1 LRLATLEPG
10 GEDATVGTEGKI
22 VMKAWFLKLH
32 RWVALVFAVPLII
45 VMVTGLVLSFEPW
58 LVTRAIEPS
67 SLNPQKVQALLSQ
80 HDPRGQARAIVYR
93 SYDRTLTLGSGR
105 GSGVVVDTV
114 TGEVRARPTILARVL
129 GTARRLHETLLVDAR
144 WLVTT
149 STAAMLFIVL
159 LGVLMGWPQFNNSLA
174 GWHKAMAWGLLP
186 LIILSPL
193 TGLMMALDITF
204 ITRSSPAASSAPLTL
219 QEAVQIVGRDHDLS
233 SLIWM
238 RPLGGRLAAR
248 LAKDGEYRVYAVTR
262 NGTTPLQRNWPRLWH
277 EGNFAG
283 AWSTAMNAIISIA
296 MVGLLVTGIWSWLR
310 RQVRRRTRRLH
321 QTAAA

>member
-1 LRLATLEPG
+1 
-10 GEDATVGTEGKI
+10 
-22 VMKAWFLKLH
+22 MKALFLKLH

-45 VMVTGLVLSFEPW
+45 VFVTGLVLSFEPW
-58 LVTRAIEPS
+58 LVTGAIEPG
-67 SLNPQKVQALLSQ
+67 SLSPQKVQALLSQ

-105 GSGVVVDTV
+105 GGGVVVDTV
-114 TGEVRARPTILARVL
+114 TGQVRPRPSVLARVL
-129 GTARRLHETLLVDAR
+129 GTARGLHETLLVDAG

-159 LGVLMGWPQFNNSLA
+159 LGVLMGWPRFKNTLA
-174 GWHKAMAWGLLP
+174 GWHKAMAWGPLP

-193 TGLMMALDITF
+193 TGLMMALGITL
-204 ITRSSPAASSAPLTL
+204 ITPPPSSPAARSAPLTL

-248 LAKDGEYRVYAVTR
+248 LANDGEYRVYAVTR
-262 NGTTPLQRNWPRLWH
+262 DGTMPLQRNWPRLWH

-283 AWSTAMNAIISIA
+283 AWSAAMNAIISMALI
-296 MVGLLVTGIWSWLR
+296 GLLATGIWGWLR
-310 RQVRRRTRRLH
+310 RQLRRRARRLH
-321 QTAAA
+321 QAAAA